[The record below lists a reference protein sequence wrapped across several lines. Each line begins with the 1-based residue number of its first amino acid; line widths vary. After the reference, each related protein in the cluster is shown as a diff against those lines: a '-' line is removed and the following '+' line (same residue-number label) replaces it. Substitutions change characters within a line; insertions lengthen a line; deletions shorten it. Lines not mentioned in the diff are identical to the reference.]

1 MTTVQNRRD
10 FLKVTAAAGAGIAL
24 SSLGSFSQ
32 AKEKKILKPLERVR
46 VGFVGMGMQG
56 SGHINNLLKID
67 GVDLVAV
74 CDIRPEKAEGSV
86 KAAVAAGKKA
96 PKVYTGDK
104 NAYKKMCD
112 SEELDLVYTATPWEL
127 HVPVMTYAMKTGKHA
142 CTEVPAAVTLDECW
156 EMVELSEKTGLHC
169 VMMENC
175 CYDRTE
181 LMVLNMVRKGLLGDL
196 LHGECGYRHDLRG
209 LKLAPEANGYW
220 NQWRLDHSKKRNGD
234 LYPTHGLG
242 PVSQCM
248 NINRGNKF
256 DYLVSMATR
265 SGSLN
270 LFAAKMKEYG
280 PSHELAKYK
289 YKLGDVVTTII
300 RTHNGETIVITHD
313 TNTPRP
319 YSRDYMV
326 QGTKGIVQKYPKELA
341 YIEGTGPD
349 AWQELA
355 KYQAEWEHPL
365 WKFMEEQ
372 SKGAGHGGMDFIEDY
387 RLIECLRKGQP
398 TDFDVYDAAAWSCIS
413 ALSEKSIAKNGDSV
427 KVPDFTRGAWKD
439 RAPLGIITE

>member
-1 MTTVQNRRD
+1 MATVQNRRD
-10 FLKVTAAAGAGIAL
+10 FLKVAAAAGAGMAL

-32 AKEKKILKPLERVR
+32 AKEKKQIKPLERVR

-56 SGHINNLLKID
+56 SGHINNLLKIE
-67 GVDLVAV
+67 GADLVAV
-74 CDIRPEKAEGSV
+74 CDIRPEKAEASV

-104 NAYKKMCD
+104 DAYKRMCD
-112 SEELDLVYTATPWEL
+112 TEELDLVYTATPWEL

-156 EMVELSEKTGLHC
+156 EMVELHEKTGLHC

-175 CYDRTE
+175 CYDRVE

-220 NQWRLDHSKKRNGD
+220 NMWRLAHSKKRNGD

-256 DYLVSMATR
+256 EYLVSMATR
-265 SGSLN
+265 SGGLN
-270 LFAAKMKEYG
+270 AFAAKMKEYG
-280 PSHELAKYK
+280 PSHELAKYH

-326 QGTKGIVQKYPKELA
+326 QGTKGLVQKYPKELA
-341 YIEGTGPD
+341 YIEGDGPD
-349 AWQELA
+349 AWQELS

-387 RLIECLRKGQP
+387 RLIECLLKGEP
-398 TDFDVYDAAAWSCIS
+398 TDLDVYDAAAWSSIS
-413 ALSEKSIAKNGDSV
+413 ALSEKSIAKDGAAV

-439 RAPLGIITE
+439 RKPLGIIKG